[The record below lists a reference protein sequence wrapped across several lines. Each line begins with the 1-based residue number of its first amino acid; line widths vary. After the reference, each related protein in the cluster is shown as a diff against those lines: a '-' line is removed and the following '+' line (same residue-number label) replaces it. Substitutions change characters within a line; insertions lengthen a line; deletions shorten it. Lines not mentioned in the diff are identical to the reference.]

1 MGVIT
6 FEARVKTR
14 ARHSELVLDDCKVTI
29 FVKAAP
35 VEGRANEEAIRIIA
49 RTLGLPSR
57 SVELIRG
64 RRSRTKCFR
73 VTTETG
79 APQTVRALF
88 ETQK

>member
-14 ARHSELVLDDCKVTI
+14 ARRCELVLDDCEVTI
-29 FVKAAP
+29 FIKAAP
-35 VEGRANEEAIRIIA
+35 VEGRANEEAIRLIA
-49 RTLGLPSR
+49 RALGLPNH

-73 VTTETG
+73 VTTETD

-88 ETQK
+88 ETHK